1 MSKVLGDKEVE
12 TSPKTAVWQKP
23 YLEVPL
29 NKPDGGTTPDGAP
42 YTYSANDASIGDLDG
57 DGEYEIVLKWDP
69 SNSKD
74 NAHNGYTGE
83 VIIDA
88 YKLDGT
94 FMWRVH
100 LGKNIRAGAHYTQL
114 MVYDLDG
121 DGKAEIAMKTA
132 DGTVDGTGRVIGDQ
146 AADYINED
154 GRILAGPE
162 YLSIF
167 HGETGRN
174 WQPWITIRRAEGLR
188 TGEMDT
194 ATAWIGFGRHRLFG
208 RRKAEP
214 CHGPRLLHKN
224 GASRL
229 QLPRRQADQ
238 AVDV

>member
-94 FMWRVH
+94 FMWRIH

-146 AADYINED
+146 APITEMKM
-154 GRILAGPE
+154 
-162 YLSIF
+162 
-167 HGETGRN
+167 GEFWPALNICRFFTGKREGN

-194 ATAWIGFGRHRLFG
+194 ATAWIGFWQASPIWTAKGRALSWPAAITQER
-208 RRKAEP
+208 
-214 CHGPRLLHKN
+214 C
-224 GASRL
+224 
-229 QLPRRQADQ
+229 
-238 AVDV
+238 